1 MESLNEN
8 MNDFIVRTPNILG
21 GRPRIDNTR
30 VSVRSIAGWY
40 RQGYTPEEISEQYEH
55 LNLAQIYSA
64 LAYYHAN
71 RQKIDADIHRDESEY
86 ERLLN
91 EHHTL
96 SKCA

>member
-1 MESLNEN
+1 MNKT
-8 MNDFIVRTPNILG
+8 MNDFIVSTPKILG
-21 GRPRIDNTR
+21 GRPRINNTR
-30 VSVRSIAGWY
+30 VSVCSIAGWY
-40 RQGYTPEEISEQYEH
+40 RQGYSPEEISEQYEH
-55 LNLAQIYSA
+55 LTLAQIYSA

-71 RQKIDADIHRDESEY
+71 KLEIERDIHREESEY